1 MLPTL
6 SFLAGTAE
14 ARELSSG
21 PYSMPTTH
29 EVTEICASSNE
40 SCAPAVTRGECVREK
55 AEFHTLLR
63 KASEQTPT
71 SPETPSLT
79 FWHCSVVPLEASL
92 CRLNLSE
99 ELPLD
104 SDGDG
109 RISFPEAVKE
119 EVIAASDLLGYE
131 TLSPFNFEFN
141 ASVMDDYIRALA
153 AGTFC
158 PADVNGDG
166 NISPEDDV
174 NGSGT
179 IDDKDRSHFMRATK
193 SFKTK

>member
-1 MLPTL
+1 MLSTL

-29 EVTEICASSNE
+29 ELTEICAYSNE
-40 SCAPAVTRGECVREK
+40 SCAPAVTRAECVQER
-55 AEFHTLLR
+55 AEFHTLLS
-63 KASEQTPT
+63 KASEQTPL
-71 SPETPSLT
+71 SPETPALT
-79 FWHCSVVPLEASL
+79 FWHCPVVPLEASL

-104 SDGDG
+104 SDEDG

-119 EVIAASDLLGYE
+119 RVIAASDLLGYE

-153 AGTFC
+153 MGTFC

-166 NISPEDDV
+166 FISSEDDEDG
-174 NGSGT
+174 NGT
-179 IDDKDRSHFMRATK
+179 IDDRDRSHFMRATK
-193 SFKTK
+193 SFKIK